1 MVKVN
6 FNICCLAL
14 LNLLGGMNF
23 MQIGA
28 KIKALRLKKGLT
40 QEELGERTDL
50 TKGYISQLERD
61 LNSPSIETLFNI
73 LEVLGS
79 TPKEFFDDTANKQPV
94 VYTKDDQTS
103 FTDQD
108 KKYTIEWLI
117 PTSNEK
123 EMEPVI
129 LTLNKDGEFK
139 QFEPSLS
146 ETFIFVLNGRIRVV
160 IGNEEYIAGEGHSVY
175 YEASSHHQIF
185 NAHNGITRLLLVA
198 TESYL

>member
-6 FNICCLAL
+6 FSTYCLSL
-14 LNLLGGMNF
+14 LNLLGGMDF

-79 TPKEFFDDTANKQPV
+79 TPKEFFDDTANEQPV

-129 LTLNKDGEFK
+129 LTLKKDGEFK

>member
-1 MVKVN
+1 
-6 FNICCLAL
+6 
-14 LNLLGGMNF
+14 

-146 ETFIFVLNGRIRVV
+146 ETLKLKLVNAGRDETLYPNLSELAANPDNFNGMLYTFSDSKSTLHVAAKDVL
-160 IGNEEYIAGEGHSVY
+160 
-175 YEASSHHQIF
+175 
-185 NAHNGITRLLLVA
+185 
-198 TESYL
+198 